1 MYLYLVKRYKLP
13 CLRTMCA
20 CRDWCS
26 LVHKTTYKQQDER
39 RRTHSAAYEA
49 RCILI
54 GLCTMQER
62 MYRCTES
69 IYYRVTQLGLARV
82 IGCSIMRI
90 IFRSGSSR
98 RTGGKFI
105 YVCQNAI
112 KMVMRSCCAC
122 NLYQTLS
129 LRIARAKTRSE
140 IFFFA
145 SLMNPSISLN
155 MLLRQAN
162 IWIILSRFKK

>member
-1 MYLYLVKRYKLP
+1 MEIDLSRTLITSLTQCIPLRRKSDISYRAS
-13 CLRTMCA
+13 LRTVCA

-62 MYRCTES
+62 MYRCIES
-69 IYYRVTQLGLARV
+69 IYYRVTQLGLAWV

-98 RTGGKFI
+98 RSGGKFI

-122 NLYQTLS
+122 NLYQTLP
-129 LRIARAKTRSE
+129 LRIARAKSRSK
-140 IFFFA
+140 IFF
-145 SLMNPSISLN
+145 LVLP
-155 MLLRQAN
+155 
-162 IWIILSRFKK
+162 